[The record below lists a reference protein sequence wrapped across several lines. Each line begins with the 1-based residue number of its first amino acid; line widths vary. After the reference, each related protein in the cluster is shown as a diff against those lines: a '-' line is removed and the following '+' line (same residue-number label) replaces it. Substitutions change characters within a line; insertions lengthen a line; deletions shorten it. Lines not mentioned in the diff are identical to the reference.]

1 MNLKLA
7 QGNCSGDTQN
17 FSSIHLKSHNKVLGT
32 NLTVLYATNNHLDK
46 NWPQFI
52 MIYPALIEGLIVL
65 IVAKMNTLLHLE
77 CLCSST

>member
-17 FSSIHLKSHNKVLGT
+17 SSSIHLKPHNSVLGT
-32 NLTVLYATNNHLDK
+32 YLTVLQATNNHLDK

-52 MIYPALIEGLIVL
+52 MIYPALIAGLIVL